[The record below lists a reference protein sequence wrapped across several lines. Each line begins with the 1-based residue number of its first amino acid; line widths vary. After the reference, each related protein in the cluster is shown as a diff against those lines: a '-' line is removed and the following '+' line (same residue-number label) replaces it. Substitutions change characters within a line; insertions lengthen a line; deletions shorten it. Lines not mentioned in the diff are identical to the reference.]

1 MTRYLVIKRR
11 GTEYP
16 NPVKVLKDEIVEC
29 LEESNENGEW
39 RGWILCKTI
48 NNEGWIP
55 RQIIARNNG
64 KGTILEDYDATEF
77 DLEVGE
83 ILVEEKTLNGWI
95 WGYKEGEPQKKGW
108 APLNHIEVIK

>member
-1 MTRYLVIKRR
+1 MARYLVIKGRV
-11 GTEYP
+11 TEFP
-16 NPVKVLKDEIVEC
+16 NPVKVLKGETVEC

-39 RGWILCKTI
+39 SGWILCKTI

-55 RQIIARNNG
+55 RQIVTRKNG

-83 ILVEEKTLNGWI
+83 ALAEEKSLNGWV
-95 WGYKEGEPQKKGW
+95 WGYKEEEPQNKGW
-108 APLNHIEVIK
+108 APLNHIEAIK